1 MRRFFALLTV
11 LAFLFGLSG
20 SHAEDGVAVLI
31 TAVGDCTLGGVANHT
46 ASSEKLFA
54 DLVDKNGYDY
64 FFKNVLYLFEAD
76 DFTVINLEGPLTTAK
91 DYYDKA
97 SFYFRGRPSDARIL
111 SSSSVEVANVAN
123 NHIFNFGQAGFD
135 ETVSALAA
143 ESVGACGY
151 DVVYYAEKG
160 SITVG
165 FVGFDQW
172 LSTDDDIR
180 RVIAEVRPKC
190 SLLIASYH
198 GGIENT
204 HSVSESVRAAGRL
217 MIDLGA
223 DLVIG
228 NHSHMYSGVEKYKGK
243 YIIGS
248 LGNFC
253 FGGNLKP
260 QEYSCAIFR
269 QAFTVY
275 ADGTV
280 EDMGIDIIPA
290 QVGSRRNV
298 NDCRPSVM
306 TSDYEGEH
314 LFQAIL
320 RLGNFRARDVKWL
333 ADSYAVAHA
342 LDQGK

>member
-1 MRRFFALLTV
+1 MKRLFALMIALTL
-11 LAFLFGLSG
+11 LAGLYG
-20 SHAEDGVAVLI
+20 VQAEEGVTILI

-54 DLVDKNGYDY
+54 GLVDKNGYDY
-64 FFKNVLYLFEAD
+64 FFKNVMTLFEAD
-76 DFTVINLEGPLTTAK
+76 DFTIVNLEGPLTTAK
-91 DYYDKA
+91 DYYGKA
-97 SFYFRGRPSDARIL
+97 NYYFRGRPSDAKIL
-111 SSSSVEVANVAN
+111 SSSGVEVANVAN

-135 ETVSALAA
+135 ETLEALAA
-143 ESVGACGY
+143 ENVGACGY
-151 DVVYYAEKG
+151 DVVYYAQKDG
-160 SITVG
+160 ITVG

-172 LSTDDDIR
+172 LSTNDDIR
-180 RVIAEVRPKC
+180 RVISEVRPNC
-190 SLLIASYH
+190 DLLIASYH

-204 HSVSESVRAAGRL
+204 HSISDAVRTAGRL

-260 QEYSCAIFR
+260 KEYSCAIFR
-269 QAFTVY
+269 QAFTIN
-275 ADGTV
+275 ADGSV
-280 EDMGIDIIPA
+280 EDAGIDIIPA

-298 NDCRPSVM
+298 NDCQPSVM

-314 LFQAIL
+314 LFNAIL
-320 RLGNFRARDVKWL
+320 RLSNFRPRDVKWL
-333 ADSYAVAHA
+333 SDSYAVAHG
-342 LDQGK
+342 LDKNK